1 MSVSRS
7 DTKYLYRDTT
17 SAREFIKPLRM
28 MMPVTPPFRPLSAG
42 IDSGMRSTTHGTR

>member
-7 DTKYLYRDTT
+7 DTKYLYLDTT

-28 MMPVTPPFRPLSAG
+28 MPVTPSFRPLSAG
-42 IDSGMRSTTHGTR
+42 IYSGMRSMTHGTR